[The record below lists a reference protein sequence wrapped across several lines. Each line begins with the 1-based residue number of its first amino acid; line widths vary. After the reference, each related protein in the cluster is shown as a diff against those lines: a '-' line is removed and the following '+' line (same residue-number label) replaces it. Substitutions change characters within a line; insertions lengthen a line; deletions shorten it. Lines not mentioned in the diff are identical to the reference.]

1 MEYTYDDLDRLIGT
15 SHNGTASVE
24 NIYNKRGQLA
34 RVMDLLTG
42 KRSEYLYDEAGRVV
56 QYRIGAP
63 DGLSWD
69 LKEKLRYE
77 DKTNRLLSVTQEF
90 GDQSDN
96 RPNRNNLPV
105 WGIKILPQWTH
116 RIHCG
121 NGFGCGG
128 QI

>member
-1 MEYTYDDLDRLIGT
+1 M
-15 SHNGTASVE
+15 E

-105 WGIKILPQWTH
+105 WGIKILPQ
-116 RIHCG
+116 
-121 NGFGCGG
+121 
-128 QI
+128 